1 MCLWN
6 RSAYFRAGYENSFHY
21 NPLFL
26 HASYIFF
33 FKSSFESE
41 ISILYLCQ
49 KVKYFPLF
57 FLSSEEESFRCFWVM
72 GEWKNCIFPEGEKKG
87 TIFFVVVEK
96 KGEMKLRA
104 ESCIF
109 GLEMSEV
116 N

>member
-1 MCLWN
+1 ML
-6 RSAYFRAGYENSFHY
+6 
-21 NPLFL
+21 LI
-26 HASYIFF
+26 IFF

-96 KGEMKLRA
+96 KGKWNWGLKVVFLALR
-104 ESCIF
+104 C
-109 GLEMSEV
+109 LK
-116 N
+116 